1 MKWNLLSIIIL
12 LGMMIMGCSHDGLSG
27 EEPPKATIQ
36 IANKSYS
43 TTLGSYCWHSNGK
56 GICADTAGP
65 VELLEGKKPIE
76 VKAGEQITFE
86 MNYEPKPNEIHV
98 SQINNHKETEIH
110 VENNRFSAP
119 MEKGIYY
126 YSYGTGWMDEKQENV
141 SNGDAVYAFVIE
153 VK

>member
-1 MKWNLLSIIIL
+1 MKWNLLSIFVL
-12 LGMMIMGCSHDGLSG
+12 LGTLIMGCSNNGLSG
-27 EEPPKATIQ
+27 EKPPKATIQ
-36 IANKSYS
+36 IANKSYP
-43 TTLGSYCWHSNGK
+43 TTLGSYCWHSKGE

-86 MNYEPKPNEIHV
+86 MDYEPKPNEIHV
-98 SQINNHKETEIH
+98 SEIYNNKESEVP

-126 YSYGTGWMDEKQENV
+126 YSYGTWWMDEKQENV
-141 SNGDAVYAFVIE
+141 SNGSAVYAFVIE